1 MMSKKSEVSK
11 KPEVSR
17 KPLELMIKIT
27 VDRKDPDAL
36 VRLLIKQQKEL
47 LSADIWSI
55 RSAFPHGVAEKDGVL
70 IICSERARLVVVAD
84 ALAA

>member
-1 MMSKKSEVSK
+1 MMSKNSEVSK

-47 LSADIWSI
+47 LSAADSVEYVPH
-55 RSAFPHGVAEKDGVL
+55 FPMEWLRKTGF
-70 IICSERARLVVVAD
+70 
-84 ALAA
+84 

>member
-17 KPLELMIKIT
+17 KPLELLIKIT

-47 LSADIWSI
+47 LSAADLVNTFRISPWS
-55 RSAFPHGVAEKDGVL
+55 G
-70 IICSERARLVVVAD
+70 
-84 ALAA
+84 